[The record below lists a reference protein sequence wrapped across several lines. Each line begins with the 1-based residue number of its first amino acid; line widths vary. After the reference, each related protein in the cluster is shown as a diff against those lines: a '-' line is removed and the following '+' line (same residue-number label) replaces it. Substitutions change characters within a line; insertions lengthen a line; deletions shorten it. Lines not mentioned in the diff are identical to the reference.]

1 MLLSYARVVVV
12 PLLLLL
18 FYSTVRF
25 AGQLNTQLKSAK
37 YANKCEIEN
46 THTHIQRVSNVC
58 VQHMQA
64 TV

>member
-1 MLLSYARVVVV
+1 MMRPMLLSYARVVVV
-12 PLLLLL
+12 PLLFL
-18 FYSTVRF
+18 RF

-46 THTHIQRVSNVC
+46 THTHTESKQR
-58 VQHMQA
+58 HMQA